1 VNTNYEPFLR
11 AGQVAALLGI
21 SKSQARHLMA
31 SGEIPAVRLDRY
43 WRASRAAIEQ
53 WVAEAVS
60 RQRHIVPADLVRASG
75 TTPRGTIPARLR
87 FAILARD
94 NFTCRYCGR
103 MAPAV
108 ALTVDHVVSV
118 ADGGTDDEGNLVA
131 ACDECNMGKGAMTAS
146 LTAITDITERNGPD
160 STGYSHAQPDAMAD
174 VAG

>member
-1 VNTNYEPFLR
+1 MSYEPFLR

-43 WRASRAAIEQ
+43 WRASRGAIEQ

-60 RQRHIVPADLVRASG
+60 KQRHIIPADLARASG
-75 TTPRGTIPARLR
+75 TTPRGSIPARLR

-108 ALTVDHVVSV
+108 ALTIDHVTPV
-118 ADGGTDDEGNLVA
+118 AEGGSDDEGNLVA
-131 ACDECNMGKGAMTAS
+131 ACDECNMGKGAMTAI
-146 LTAITDITERNGPD
+146 LTASADGTERNEADG
-160 STGYSHAQPDAMAD
+160 TGYSPAQSDSMAD
-174 VAG
+174 VAS